1 MSESPVKRAVGLVG
15 ATAGVL
21 AAGTMAG
28 VLTQRK
34 GLGRRRKQSDVP
46 LGSLRG
52 ERRSVTTRDGL
63 TLYAEVDEPQREP
76 PREPSLGSPT
86 IVFVHGYALNLDCW
100 HFQRLALRGDYRLV
114 LYDQR
119 SHGRSPRSEPTG
131 CTIDTLGEDLG
142 RVVEQLVPDGP
153 VILVGH
159 SMGGMTILAL
169 AQLHPEWFGR
179 RIVGVALISTCA
191 DGMGDVTFGLP
202 RSMARMLNDLS
213 PSMLLALGRAPKL
226 VERGRR
232 VGSGY
237 AFAITQ
243 RLAFGGRVPREYV
256 DFTDRMLS
264 ATPID
269 VLACFYP
276 EFARL
281 DKAQVLLAE
290 GWPPTTIICGSR
302 DLFTPVALSRRMAE
316 AVPTSR
322 LVEIPDAGH
331 LLMLERADEVNG
343 EIRLLLQLVRPVP
356 TS

>member
-1 MSESPVKRAVGLVG
+1 VSDSAAKRVIGLVG

-21 AAGTMAG
+21 AAGTVAG

-34 GLGRRRKQSDVP
+34 GLGRRRIESDVP

-52 ERRSVTTRDGL
+52 DRHTVTTSDGL
-63 TLYAEVDEPQREP
+63 SLYAEVDEAAEGTSP
-76 PREPSLGSPT
+76 GSPT

-100 HFQRLALRGDYRLV
+100 HFQRLAMRGEHRLV

-119 SHGRSPRSEPTG
+119 SHGRSPRSAPEG

-142 RVVEQLVPDGP
+142 QVIEQLAPDGP
-153 VILVGH
+153 LILVGH

-179 RIVGVALISTCA
+179 RVVGVALVSTCA

-202 RSMARMLNDLS
+202 RSMARVLNDVS
-213 PSMLLALGRAPKL
+213 PTMLLALARAPKL

-237 AFAITQ
+237 AFVITQ

-264 ATPID
+264 STPVD

-281 DKAQVLLAE
+281 DKAQVLRAE
-290 GWPPTTIICGSR
+290 DWPPTTIICGSR
-302 DLFTPVALSRRMAE
+302 DLFTPVALSRRMAD

-331 LLMLERADEVNG
+331 LLMIERADEVNG
-343 EIRLLLQLVRPVP
+343 EIRLLVQTVRAAPAP
-356 TS
+356 

>member
-1 MSESPVKRAVGLVG
+1 MSESAVKRLVGLGG

-21 AAGTMAG
+21 VAGTVAG
-28 VLTQRK
+28 VLTRRK
-34 GLGRRRKQSDVP
+34 GLGRRRGGADVP
-46 LGSLRG
+46 LGSVRG
-52 ERRSVTTRDGL
+52 DRHSVTTGDGL
-63 TLYAEVDEPQREP
+63 TLYAEVDEPPGGRP
-76 PREPSLGSPT
+76 PGSIT
-86 IVFVHGYALNLDCW
+86 IIFVHGYALNLDCW
-100 HFQRLALRGDYRLV
+100 HFQRLALRDEHRLV

-119 SHGRSPRSEPTG
+119 SHGRSERSRPEQ
-131 CTIDTLGEDLG
+131 CTIDMLGEDLG
-142 RVVEQLVPDGP
+142 EVVEQLAPDGP
-153 VILVGH
+153 VVLVGH

-179 RIVGVALISTCA
+179 RVAGVALVSTCA

-202 RSMARMLNDLS
+202 RGMARVLHDVS
-213 PSMLLALGRAPKL
+213 PSMLLALARAPKL
-226 VERGRR
+226 VEHGRR

-256 DFTDRMLS
+256 HFADEMLS
-264 ATPID
+264 STPID

-281 DKAQVLLAE
+281 DKAQVILAD

-302 DLFTPVALSRRMAE
+302 DHFTPVRLSRRMAD
-316 AVPTSR
+316 ALPASR

-331 LLMLERADEVNG
+331 LVMLERSEQVNDE
-343 EIRLLLQLVRPVP
+343 ITRLLQAVL
-356 TS
+356 

>member
-1 MSESPVKRAVGLVG
+1 MSDSAAKRVIGLVG

-21 AAGTMAG
+21 AAGTVAG

-34 GLGRRRKQSDVP
+34 GLGRRRVESDVP

-52 ERRSVTTRDGL
+52 DRHTVTTLDGL
-63 TLYAEVDEPQREP
+63 SLYAEVDEAPDDTSPHR
-76 PREPSLGSPT
+76 PT

-100 HFQRLALRGDYRLV
+100 HFQRLAMRGEHRLV

-119 SHGRSPRSEPTG
+119 SHGRSPRSAPEG

-142 RVVEQLVPDGP
+142 QVIEQLAPDGP
-153 VILVGH
+153 LILVGH

-179 RIVGVALISTCA
+179 RVVGVALVSTCA

-202 RSMARMLNDLS
+202 RSMARVLNDVS
-213 PSMLLALGRAPKL
+213 PTMLLALACAPKL

-237 AFAITQ
+237 AFVITQ

-264 ATPID
+264 STPVD

-281 DKAQVLLAE
+281 DKAQVLRAE
-290 GWPPTTIICGSR
+290 DWPPTTIICGSR
-302 DLFTPVALSRRMAE
+302 DLFTPVALSRRMAD

-331 LLMLERADEVNG
+331 LLMIERADEVNG
-343 EIRLLLQLVRPVP
+343 EIRLLMQTVRASPAP
-356 TS
+356 

>member
-1 MSESPVKRAVGLVG
+1 MSDSAVKRVIEMVG

-21 AAGTMAG
+21 VAGTAAG

-34 GLGRRRKQSDVP
+34 GLPRRRTGAEAP
-46 LGSLRG
+46 LGSVRG
-52 ERRSVTTRDGL
+52 ERHAVTTADGL
-63 TLYAEVDEPQREP
+63 TLYAEVDEPAVTP
-76 PREPSLGSPT
+76 LPGSAT

-100 HFQRLALRGDYRLV
+100 HFQRLALRGEHRLV

-119 SHGRSPRSEPTG
+119 SHGRSDRSQPEH
-131 CTIDTLGEDLG
+131 CRIDMLGEDL
-142 RVVEQLVPDGP
+142 REVVEQLAPDGP
-153 VILVGH
+153 VVLVGH
-159 SMGGMTILAL
+159 SMGGMTVLAL
-169 AQLHPEWFGR
+169 AQLHPEWFGGR
-179 RIVGVALISTCA
+179 VAGVVLLSTCA

-202 RSMARMLNDLS
+202 RGMARVLHDVS
-213 PSMLLALGRAPKL
+213 PSMLLALARAPKL

-232 VGSGY
+232 MGAGY

-256 DFTDRMLS
+256 HFTDEMLS
-264 ATPID
+264 STPVD

-290 GWPPTTIICGSR
+290 DWPPTTIVCGSR
-302 DLFTPVALSRRMAE
+302 DLFTPVRLSRQMAD
-316 AVPTSR
+316 AVPSSR

-331 LLMLERADEVNG
+331 LLMLERADQVNE
-343 EIRLLLQLVRPVP
+343 EIARLLQNVP
-356 TS
+356 SR

>member
-1 MSESPVKRAVGLVG
+1 MSDSAVKRAVGLIG

-21 AAGTMAG
+21 AAGTAAG

-34 GLGRRRKQSDVP
+34 GLGRRRTAAAKVP
-46 LGSLRG
+46 LGSVRG
-52 ERRSVTTRDGL
+52 IPRTVITGDGL
-63 TLYAEVDEPQREP
+63 SLYAEVDE
-76 PREPSLGSPT
+76 SPT
-86 IVFVHGYALNLDCW
+86 AAPGRATVVFVHGYALNLDCW
-100 HFQRLALRGDYRLV
+100 HFQRLALRGEHRLV

-119 SHGRSPRSEPTG
+119 SHGRSPRSQPEH
-131 CTIDTLGEDLG
+131 CTIDALGEDLG
-142 RVVEQLVPDGP
+142 QVVEQLVPEGP
-153 VILVGH
+153 VVLVGH

-179 RIVGVALISTCA
+179 RVVGVVLVSTSA

-202 RSMARMLNDLS
+202 RGMARVLNDVS
-213 PSMLLALGRAPKL
+213 PSMLLALARVPKL

-232 VGSGY
+232 MGSGY

-256 DFTDRMLS
+256 HFTDQMLS
-264 ATPID
+264 ATPVD

-290 GWPPTTIICGSR
+290 DWPPTTIICGSR
-302 DLFTPVALSRRMAE
+302 DLFTPVRLSRRMAE
-316 AVPTSR
+316 AVPSSR
-322 LVEIPDAGH
+322 LVEIADAGH
-331 LLMLERADEVNG
+331 LLMLERSEQVNE
-343 EIRLLLQLVRPVP
+343 EISALLRTVELPSSSP
-356 TS
+356 